1 MYTSID
7 HALENLAGDGAVVRE
22 PSRELVQA
30 ASTALGAHKR
40 RRQALAFT
48 IMFAP
53 DFTTPRGV
61 HMARLERVW
70 RAALVLAGGKQAL
83 FEHKSCQYL
92 AITRDSFVRLRHA
105 CARLTDEDFDAELL
119 DMCEHVPEILP
130 RSRKVQRLLC

>member
-1 MYTSID
+1 MYTSVSQI
-7 HALENLAGDGAVVRE
+7 LKNLAGDGAVVRE

-48 IMFAP
+48 ILFVP

-70 RAALVLAGGKQAL
+70 RAALALAGGKQAL
-83 FEHKSCQYL
+83 FEHKSTQFL
-92 AITRDSFVRLRHA
+92 AITRESLARLQHA
-105 CARLTDEDFDAELL
+105 CTRLTDKDFDNEIL
-119 DMCEHVPEILP
+119 DVCEHAPEILP